1 MDCVFLFYNDNVSKF
16 LKSFIPATCSIRY
29 ELSGPRAPTLVRHVS
44 NFSHC
49 SNDDNV
55 FQELCESSNPSKFY
69 ILSSLQKDVSIL
81 PIKDSILDAGS
92 IETQ

>member
-1 MDCVFLFYNDNVSKF
+1 MECVLLCYNDNVSKF
-16 LKSFIPATCSIRY
+16 LKSCIPATCSVRD
-29 ELSGPRAPTLVRHVS
+29 ELGGPRAPTLVGHVS

-69 ILSSLQKDVSIL
+69 IFPSLQKNVSIL
-81 PIKDSILDAGS
+81 PIRDSILDAGS